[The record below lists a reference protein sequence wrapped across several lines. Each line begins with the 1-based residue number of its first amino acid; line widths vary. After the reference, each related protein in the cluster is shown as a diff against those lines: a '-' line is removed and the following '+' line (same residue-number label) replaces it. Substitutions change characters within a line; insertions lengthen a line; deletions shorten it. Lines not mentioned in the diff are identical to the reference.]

1 MKTLFIFL
9 MSTSLVFS
17 QTKQPYSQFE
27 GKVSKLLYTQITEN
41 QAFCTYEDVEKTEKP
56 DMLWEDIYK
65 VEILKYNPIDSVKI
79 IPLHKFS
86 YEKSQQKFAYIKY
99 KVELK
104 NKRTLYLIKNFTQ
117 PLNELW
123 IENKN
128 LDQKEKSLSWIF
140 SHIKTEVF
148 QQIYSK
154 DDIANEPE
162 INKLKKKVLSDDG
175 YVNFED
181 LFSQLKQV
189 EKLPAFKKLC
199 N

>member
-27 GKVSKLLYTQITEN
+27 GKVSKLLYTQITVN
-41 QAFCTYEDVEKTEKP
+41 QAFCTYEDVEKTENP

-65 VEILKYNPIDSVKI
+65 VEILKYNALDGVKI

-99 KVELK
+99 KVEQK
-104 NKRTLYLIKNFTQ
+104 NKRPLYFIKNYTQ

-123 IENKN
+123 IESKT
-128 LDQKEKSLSWIF
+128 LDEKEKSLSWIF

-148 QQIYSK
+148 QQIFSK
-154 DDIANEPE
+154 DEIANEPE
-162 INKLKKKVLSDDG
+162 LNKLKKKVLSDDG
-175 YVNFED
+175 YVNFDE

-189 EKLPAFKKLC
+189 EKLPVFTKLC